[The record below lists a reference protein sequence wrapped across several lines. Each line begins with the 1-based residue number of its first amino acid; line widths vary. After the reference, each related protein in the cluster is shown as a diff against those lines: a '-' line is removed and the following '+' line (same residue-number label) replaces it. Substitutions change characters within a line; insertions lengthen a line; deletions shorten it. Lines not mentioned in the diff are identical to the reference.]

1 MVYEAL
7 EVLSDPEARKRYDM
21 SRELGHKKYQ
31 GSAKMSAKARKTHET
46 THQTSHPKEAKRR
59 KSSPKMPKSG
69 KNNQEFRL
77 LMKIYEVLKRLP
89 RESRQEIL
97 SKDFSQQQRLR
108 LEQWMVDHATQP
120 LTVAIQPSFHNSSGT
135 QDVSYQGLPVTC
147 RTAAIPKVKSKR
159 KAPQRTGHL
168 KGMRRVS
175 KKPERYVASVQFDA
189 LEIQS
194 GFSDLPTALECVVIL
209 TSAKQK
215 MCACG
220 NSDFESFLEE
230 ALISSAK
237 EQERN
242 LEELNIYFAV
252 KQKAA
257 FFIGDSIVPTPRV
270 RSVREAVRIQ
280 KSLLPFR
287 GKKPG
292 RGSYFFLCSLTEME
306 DTWKGLQQAVVDAWE
321 SLGVDSTHYI
331 QRLRDLYEA
340 NAAFRARHLRIWERK
355 NMGMEDKGTRL
366 CPRPRRSLKQTPRTE
381 AMKIQKLLS
390 NWKTMLEKEAQR
402 ASSTR
407 RIDLQR
413 KRRLEELKRRR
424 LRKEECLRREALRQ
438 RMKADLTMDE
448 ILRGTTFSQQKWCRD
463 ESGVMVW
470 CQGYLA
476 CLVSESGG
484 INFASNK
491 FLRFFNLAMP
501 VLSRKKNLQGQ

>member
-7 EVLSDPEARKRYDM
+7 EVLSDPEARKRYD
-21 SRELGHKKYQ
+21 SREFHHKKYE
-31 GSAKMSAKARKTHET
+31 GAGGKKKSAKARKTHEKT
-46 THQTSHPKEAKRR
+46 QPRKGGDPKEAKRR
-59 KSSPKMPKSG
+59 KSSPKMPSG
-69 KNNQEFRL
+69 KDHQEFRL

-89 RESRQEIL
+89 RELRQEIL

-108 LEQWMVDHATQP
+108 LEQWIVDHATQP
-120 LTVAIQPSFHNSSGT
+120 MTVAIQTPSSHDESGT

-159 KAPQRTGHL
+159 KAPQRSGHL

-194 GFSDLPTALECVVIL
+194 GFSDLPTALECLVIL

-220 NSDFESFLEE
+220 NNDFESFLEE

-237 EQERN
+237 EQHRN

-257 FFIGDSIVPTPRV
+257 FFIGDVIVPTPRV

-292 RGSYFFLCSLTEME
+292 RGSYFLLYSLTELE

-321 SLGVDSTHYI
+321 SLGVDSTHCV

-340 NAAFRARHLRIWERK
+340 NEAFRARHLRIWERQ

-366 CPRPRRSLKQTPRTE
+366 CPRPRRSKKKRTPRTE

-390 NWKTMLEKEAQR
+390 KWKTMLKKETQN

-407 RIDLQR
+407 RIQLQR

-424 LRKEECLRREALRQ
+424 LQKEESLRREALRQ

-448 ILRGTTFSQQKWCRD
+448 ILRGSTFSQEKWCRD
-463 ESGVMVW
+463 ELGVMVW
-470 CQGYLA
+470 WC
-476 CLVSESGG
+476 STS
-484 INFASNK
+484 
-491 FLRFFNLAMP
+491 
-501 VLSRKKNLQGQ
+501 

>member
-1 MVYEAL
+1 MLRIFLSQGGSKEAFHLVYEAL
-7 EVLSDPEARKRYDM
+7 EVLSDPEARKRYD
-21 SRELGHKKYQ
+21 SREFHHKTASFPAGGK
-31 GSAKMSAKARKTHET
+31 KKSAKARKTHDKNLPRRSGDAT
-46 THQTSHPKEAKRR
+46 EAKRIR
-59 KSSPKMPKSG
+59 KSSPKMASG
-69 KNNQEFRL
+69 KDKQEVRL

-89 RESRQEIL
+89 RELRQEIL
-97 SKDFSQQQRLR
+97 SKEFSQQQRLR

-120 LTVAIQPSFHNSSGT
+120 LTVAIQTPSFHDESGT

-194 GFSDLPTALECVVIL
+194 GFSDLPTALECLVIL

-220 NSDFESFLEE
+220 NNDFESFLEE

-237 EQERN
+237 EQQRN

-257 FFIGDSIVPTPRV
+257 FFIGDAIVPTPRV

-292 RGSYFFLCSLTEME
+292 RGSYFLLYSLTELE

-321 SLGVDSTHYI
+321 SLGVDSTHSV
-331 QRLRDLYEA
+331 QRLGDLYEA
-340 NAAFRARHLRIWERK
+340 NAAFRARHLRIWERQH
-355 NMGMEDKGTRL
+355 MGMEDKGTRL
-366 CPRPRRSLKQTPRTE
+366 CPRPRRSLKRTPRTE

-390 NWKTMLEKEAQR
+390 KWNTMLKKEAHK

-407 RIDLQR
+407 RLQVQR

-424 LRKEECLRREALRQ
+424 LQKEESLRREALRQ

-448 ILRGTTFSQQKWCRD
+448 ILRGSTSSQGKMLP
-463 ESGVMVW
+463 G
-470 CQGYLA
+470 
-476 CLVSESGG
+476 
-484 INFASNK
+484 
-491 FLRFFNLAMP
+491 
-501 VLSRKKNLQGQ
+501 